1 MWGPQLV
8 LWDSHR
14 TSRKCVCRPGPLLAC
29 YFLYVPG
36 IDDIITWPTNW
47 HQQLTNKPLATAF
60 LWAVLSRA
68 SLPEASG
75 SSLDVLYH
83 CWQSSEDT
91 LPSAGGTLFNPCC
104 IVCVCVVVSLDTPP
118 PPPTPQPFPL
128 HVTLDIIQ

>member
-1 MWGPQLV
+1 MWGPQQV

-36 IDDIITWPTNW
+36 IDDIIIWPTNW

-68 SLPEASG
+68 SLPEVSG

-83 CWQSSEDT
+83 RWQSFSEDT
-91 LPSAGGTLFNPCC
+91 LPSAGGTLFSPCC
-104 IVCVCVVVSLDTPP
+104 IVCVCVVVSLDTPSRP
-118 PPPTPQPFPL
+118 RLPSLSPCML
-128 HVTLDIIQ
+128 L